1 VIGLARSTFYYRS
14 TAKAVG
20 LGLDDARLVALIHDI
35 HDEFPG
41 YGYVTARYQV
51 ALANYGL
58 VGSSWG

>member
-1 VIGLARSTFYYRS
+1 VIGLARSTFYRRP

-20 LGLDDARLVALIHDI
+20 LGDARLVALIHDI